1 MAFAF
6 QTIAST
12 NSAAEIIFNLKTVMK
27 ANGWTVPSSSNGST
41 YNASGDAI
49 TSIAEMA
56 ATNAWFRARQPSGGV
71 APNAGTREFTFQT
84 LTGTTDIR
92 IKYSLS
98 GGFTGGSPG
107 VLQTPS
113 ATDERMVA
121 GAGTDAA
128 PTGGSLNI
136 GGGSPPAF
144 VAVETASPFAWY
156 ACHYYVGSSTAMLL
170 GFDPVVQA
178 PYDAATAIESD
189 LDPYAVY
196 YVAGGR
202 LQALS
207 LVNLEQARCH
217 WYSPSEAA
225 FWGLVSCGTWIGVDG
240 AVTFP
245 GGRTVGNPYNL
256 AVDTLPVPW
265 IGAFN
270 NAFVPTILLK
280 NCSGFKGFSK
290 HLKFTELSDA
300 TILNGDKLSIVT
312 ANDHIMAGN
321 AAFPW
326 NGS

>member
-27 ANGWTVPSSSNGST
+27 ANGWTVMSSSDGSA
-41 YNASGDAI
+41 YSSSSDLI
-49 TSIAEMA
+49 TTIAKMETA
-56 ATNAWFRARQPSGGV
+56 NAWFRIRQPSGGV

-92 IKYSLS
+92 IKYSLI

-107 VLQTPS
+107 ILQTPS
-113 ATDERMVA
+113 ASDERMVA

-156 ACHYYVGSSTAMLL
+156 ACHHYVGSSTAMLF

-189 LDPYAVY
+189 LDPYAIF

-202 LQALS
+202 LQTLS
-207 LVNLEQARCH
+207 MVYVEQARCH
-217 WYSPSEAA
+217 WYSPGEAVL
-225 FWGLVSCGTWIGVDG
+225 WGLVSCGTWIGVDST
-240 AVTFP
+240 VTFP

-256 AVDTLPVPW
+256 AIDTLPVPW
-265 IGAFN
+265 IGAN
-270 NAFVPTILLK
+270 NNSFAPAFAAK
-280 NCSGFKGFSK
+280 QGSGLKGFSK
-290 HLKFTELSDA
+290 YLKFTELSDA
-300 TILNGDKLSIVT
+300 TILNGDKLSLVT